1 MDDCKLDPLSCCGR
15 NKKGQAAN
23 ITCCDRLVLIPS
35 RKNYLPLY
43 KLSQKGEE
51 SLGIPLAENF
61 LKYDRVG
68 REAPRP
74 FGKKMPV
81 KWCAVKFRD
90 KAGTF
95 FASGGGC
102 EGVKV
107 RMVVRVEIVDD

>member
-1 MDDCKLDPLSCCGR
+1 VDDCKLDPLSCCGR

-23 ITCCDRLVLIPS
+23 ITCCDRLVLTS
-35 RKNYLPLY
+35 SQRKDLPLY

-74 FGKKMPV
+74 FGKKIPV
-81 KWCAVKFRD
+81 KWCAVKFKD
-90 KAGTF
+90 KAGECF
-95 FASGGGC
+95 SSGG
-102 EGVKV
+102 EGGESWGDWKS
-107 RMVVRVEIVDD
+107 